1 MMRDP
6 LMDEALEL
14 ARQGL
19 GRTSPNPAVGALL
32 VKDGQIV
39 GRGFHT
45 YAQAKHAEV
54 VALEDAESAGGA
66 RGATLYV
73 TLEPCS
79 HHGRTP
85 PCADAL
91 VSAGITR
98 VIAAMEDPNPQVAGQ
113 GFRRLHDAGIEV
125 EVAAEYTDEASR
137 LNEAFIHSMRT
148 GLPLVTLKAA
158 LTLDGK
164 ISAPE
169 DNTGWITSDRARAH
183 VQQIRHNADAILT
196 GIGTVLS
203 DDPLLTDRTGEERS
217 RPLLRI
223 VADSTLRIP
232 LDSRMVTSANGDLAV
247 ITTSAAS
254 DERRRALEY
263 RGVRVVVFDGPG
275 GRADLTRLPAFL
287 AAEHY
292 RSLMIESGSKLNWA
306 VLESRIADKIF
317 FYYAPK
323 ILGGL
328 RSLPVAGGTGRLRR
342 TDAIQFHNVRIHSIP
357 PDEFVVEA
365 WVDKRFNVHRDH

>member
-1 MMRDP
+1 MLRSP

-19 GRTSPNPAVGALL
+19 GRTSPNPAVGAVL
-32 VKDGQIV
+32 VKDGKIV

-45 YAQAKHAEV
+45 YGQTKHAEV
-54 VALEDAESAGGA
+54 IALEEAGA
-66 RGATLYV
+66 QSRGATLYI
-73 TLEPCS
+73 TLEPCA
-79 HHGRTP
+79 HQGRTP

-91 VSAGITR
+91 VDAGVTR
-98 VIAAMEDPNPQVAGQ
+98 VVAAMEDPNPQVAGR
-113 GFRRLHDAGIEV
+113 GFRRLHEAGIAV
-125 EVAAEYTDEASR
+125 EVASEYSDEAAR

-164 ISAPE
+164 IAAPE
-169 DNTGWITSDRARAH
+169 DNTGWITSERARAH
-183 VQQIRHNADAILT
+183 VQEIRHNADAILT
-196 GIGTVLS
+196 GIGTELA
-203 DDPLLTDRTGEERS
+203 DDCLLTDRTGLERS
-217 RPLLRI
+217 RPLLRM

-232 LDSRMVTSANGDLAV
+232 IDSRMIASANGDVAV

-254 DERRRALEY
+254 DERRRALED
-263 RGVRVVVFDGPG
+263 RGVRVLLFDGPS
-275 GRADLTRLPAFL
+275 GRTDLTRLPAWL
-287 AAEHY
+287 AGEQY

-306 VLESRIADKIF
+306 VLESGIVDKIF

-328 RSLPVAGGTGRLRR
+328 QSLPVAGGTGRLRR
-342 TDAIQFHNVRIHSIP
+342 TDAIQLDRVRLHSIP
-357 PDEFVVEA
+357 PDEFAVEA
-365 WVDKRFNVHRDH
+365 YVAK

>member
-1 MMRDP
+1 MLRIP

-19 GRTSPNPAVGALL
+19 GRTSPNPAVGAVL
-32 VKDGQIV
+32 VKDGKIV

-54 VALEDAESAGGA
+54 IALEEAGA
-66 RGATLYV
+66 QSRGATLYI

-91 VSAGITR
+91 VQAGVAR
-98 VIAAMEDPNPQVAGQ
+98 VIAAMEDPNPQVSGQ
-113 GFRRLHDAGIEV
+113 GFRRLHEAGVAV
-125 EVAAEYTDEASR
+125 EVMPEYTDEAAR

-164 ISAPE
+164 IAAPE
-169 DNTGWITSDRARAH
+169 DNTGWITSERARAH
-183 VQQIRHNADAILT
+183 VQEIRHNADAILT

-203 DDPLLTDRTGEERS
+203 DDCQLTDRTGLERS

-232 LDSRMVTSANGDLAV
+232 VSSRMIAGANGDVAV
-247 ITTSAAS
+247 VTTSAAS
-254 DERRRALEY
+254 AERRRALEY
-263 RGVRVVVFDGPG
+263 RGVRVLIFDGPG
-275 GRADLTRLPAFL
+275 GRVDLTKLPAWL
-287 AAEHY
+287 AGEQY

-306 VLESRIADKIF
+306 ALESGIVDKIF

-328 RSLPVAGGTGRLRR
+328 QSLPVAGGTGRLRR
-342 TDAIQFHNVRIHSIP
+342 TDAIQLQRVRLHSIP
-357 PDEFVVEA
+357 PDEFAVEGYVV
-365 WVDKRFNVHRDH
+365 K

>member
-1 MMRDP
+1 MTRDP

-19 GRTSPNPAVGALL
+19 GRTSPNPTVGAVL

-45 YAQAKHAEV
+45 YTRAKHAEV

-91 VSAGITR
+91 VHAGIVG

-113 GFRRLHDAGIEV
+113 GFRRLHQAGIAV
-125 EVAAEYTDEASR
+125 EIASEYADEAAR
-137 LNEAFIHSMRT
+137 LNEAFIHSMKT

-164 ISAPE
+164 IAAPE
-169 DNTGWITSDRARAH
+169 DNSGWITSERARAH
-183 VQQIRHNADAILT
+183 VQEIRHNADAILT

-203 DDPLLTDRTGEERS
+203 DDCLLTDRTGLERS

-223 VADSTLRIP
+223 VADSTLRLP
-232 LDSRMVTSANGDLAV
+232 LDSRMVATANGDLAV

-263 RGVRVVVFDGPG
+263 RGVRVLVFDGPG
-275 GRADLTRLPAFL
+275 GRVDLTKLPAWL
-287 AAEHY
+287 AGQQY

-306 VLESRIADKIF
+306 ALESGIADKI
-317 FYYAPK
+317 
-323 ILGGL
+323 L
-328 RSLPVAGGTGRLRR
+328 
-342 TDAIQFHNVRIHSIP
+342 
-357 PDEFVVEA
+357 
-365 WVDKRFNVHRDH
+365 

>member
-1 MMRDP
+1 MLRSP

-19 GRTSPNPAVGALL
+19 GRTSPNPAVGAVL

-54 VALEDAESAGGA
+54 IALEEAGEQSH
-66 RGATLYV
+66 GATLYI

-79 HHGRTP
+79 HQGRTP

-91 VSAGITR
+91 IRAGVTR

-113 GFRRLHDAGIEV
+113 GFRRLHAAGIAV
-125 EVAAEYTDEASR
+125 EVASEYSDEAAR
-137 LNEAFIHSMRT
+137 LNEPFIHSMKT

-164 ISAPE
+164 IAAPE
-169 DNTGWITSDRARAH
+169 DNTGWITSERARAH
-183 VQQIRHNADAILT
+183 VQEIRHVADAILT

-203 DDPLLTDRTGEERS
+203 DDCLLTDRTGLERS

-232 LDSRMVTSANGDLAV
+232 VNSRMIASANGDVAV
-247 ITTSAAS
+247 ITTSAS
-254 DERRRALEY
+254 SEERRRALEY

-275 GRADLTRLPAFL
+275 GRVDLSKLPAWL
-287 AAEHY
+287 ASEQY

-306 VLESRIADKIF
+306 ALESGIVDKIF

-342 TDAIQFHNVRIHSIP
+342 TDAIQLHQVRLHSIP
-357 PDEFVVEA
+357 PDEFAVEGY
-365 WVDKRFNVHRDH
+365 VLR

>member
-1 MMRDP
+1 MTRNP

-14 ARQGL
+14 ARRGL
-19 GRTSPNPAVGALL
+19 GRTSPNPTVGAVL
-32 VKDGQIV
+32 VNDGKIV

-54 VALEDAESAGGA
+54 IALEEAGA
-66 RGATLYV
+66 KSRGATLYI

-79 HHGRTP
+79 HQGRTP

-91 VSAGITR
+91 VQAGIGR
-98 VIAAMEDPNPQVAGQ
+98 VVAAMEDPNPQVAGR
-113 GFRRLHDAGIEV
+113 GFRRLHEAGVSV
-125 EVAAEYTDEASR
+125 EIASEYADEAER
-137 LNEAFIHSMRT
+137 LNESFIHAMKT

-164 ISAPE
+164 IAAPE
-169 DNTGWITSDRARAH
+169 DNTGWITSEHARAH
-183 VQQIRHNADAILT
+183 VQQIRHQADAILT

-203 DDPLLTDRTGEERS
+203 DDCRLTDRTGLERS

-232 LDSRMVTSANGDLAV
+232 LDSRMISGANGDVAV
-247 ITTSAAS
+247 VTTSAAS
-254 DERRRALEY
+254 EQRRRALEY
-263 RGVRVVVFDGPG
+263 RGVRVLVFDGPG
-275 GRADLTRLPAFL
+275 GRVDLTQLPRWL
-287 AAEHY
+287 AGEQY

-306 VLESRIADKIF
+306 ALDSGIVDKIL

-328 RSLPVAGGTGRLRR
+328 QSLPVAGGSGRQRR
-342 TDAIQFHNVRIHSIP
+342 TDAIQLHRVRLHSIP
-357 PDEFVVEA
+357 PDEFAVEA
-365 WVDKRFNVHRDH
+365 YILK

>member
-1 MMRDP
+1 
-6 LMDEALEL
+6 MDEALEL

-19 GRTSPNPAVGALL
+19 GRTSPNPAVGAVL

-54 VALEDAESAGGA
+54 IALEEAGA
-66 RGATLYV
+66 QSHGATLYI

-91 VSAGITR
+91 IKAGIAR
-98 VIAAMEDPNPQVAGQ
+98 VIAAMEDPNPQVSGQ
-113 GFRRLHDAGIEV
+113 GFRRLHEAGIAV
-125 EVAAEYTDEASR
+125 EIASEYTDEAAR
-137 LNEAFIHSMRT
+137 LNEAFIHSMQT

-164 ISAPE
+164 IAAPE
-169 DNTGWITSDRARAH
+169 DNSGWITSERARAH
-183 VQQIRHNADAILT
+183 VQEIRHNADAILT

-203 DDPLLTDRTGEERS
+203 DDCQLTDRTGLERS

-232 LDSRMVTSANGDLAV
+232 LDSRMIAGANGDVAV
-247 ITTSAAS
+247 IATSAAS

-263 RGVRVVVFDGPG
+263 RGVRVLVFDGPG
-275 GRADLTRLPAFL
+275 GRTDLTRLPAWL
-287 AAEHY
+287 ASEQY

-306 VLESRIADKIF
+306 ALESGIVDKIF

-328 RSLPVAGGTGRLRR
+328 QSLPVAGGTGRLRR
-342 TDAIQFHNVRIHSIP
+342 TDAIQLHGVRLHSIP
-357 PDEFVVEA
+357 PDEFAVEA
-365 WVDKRFNVHRDH
+365 YVVQTEPRP

>member
-1 MMRDP
+1 
-6 LMDEALEL
+6 MDEALEL

-19 GRTSPNPAVGALL
+19 GRTSPNPSVGAVL
-32 VKDGQIV
+32 VKDGRIV

-45 YAQAKHAEV
+45 YAQEKHAEV
-54 VALEDAESAGGA
+54 IALEEAGPHA
-66 RGATLYV
+66 RGSTLYI

-79 HHGRTP
+79 HQGRTP

-91 VSAGITR
+91 VEAGVAR
-98 VIAAMEDPNPQVAGQ
+98 VIAAMEDPNPQVSGQ
-113 GFRRLHDAGIEV
+113 GFRRLHQAGIAV
-125 EVAAEYTDEASR
+125 EIAAEYTEEAAR
-137 LNEAFIHSMRT
+137 LNEQFIHAMKT

-164 ISAPE
+164 IAAPE
-169 DNTGWITSDRARAH
+169 DNTGWITSERARAH
-183 VQQIRHNADAILT
+183 VQEVRHNADAILT

-203 DDPLLTDRTGEERS
+203 DDCLLTDRTGLERS

-232 LDSRMVTSANGDLAV
+232 LDSRMVASANADVAV

-263 RGVRVVVFDGPG
+263 RGVRVLVLDGPG
-275 GRADLTRLPAFL
+275 GRTDLTKLPAWL
-287 AAEHY
+287 ASQQY

-306 VLESRIADKIF
+306 ALESGIVDKIY

-328 RSLPVAGGTGRLRR
+328 QSLPVAGGTGRLRR
-342 TDAIQFHNVRIHSIP
+342 TDAIQFHRVRLHSIP
-357 PDEFVVEA
+357 PDEFAVEA
-365 WVDKRFNVHRDH
+365 YVVKPTEPRP

>member
-1 MMRDP
+1 
-6 LMDEALEL
+6 LHE
-14 ARQGL
+14 
-19 GRTSPNPAVGALL
+19 
-32 VKDGQIV
+32 
-39 GRGFHT
+39 
-45 YAQAKHAEV
+45 
-54 VALEDAESAGGA
+54 
-66 RGATLYV
+66 
-73 TLEPCS
+73 
-79 HHGRTP
+79 
-85 PCADAL
+85 
-91 VSAGITR
+91 AGIT
-98 VIAAMEDPNPQVAGQ
+98 VEIASEYS
-113 GFRRLHDAGIEV
+113 E
-125 EVAAEYTDEASR
+125 EAAR

-169 DNTGWITSDRARAH
+169 DNTGWITSERARAH

-196 GIGTVLS
+196 GIGTVLA
-203 DDPLLTDRTGEERS
+203 DDCLLTDRTGLERS

-232 LDSRMVTSANGDLAV
+232 LDSRMVAGANSDLAV

-254 DERRRALEY
+254 EERRHALEN
-263 RGVRVVVFDGPG
+263 RGVRVLVFDGPG
-275 GRADLTRLPAFL
+275 GRADLTKLPAFL
-287 AAEHY
+287 AGEQY

-306 VLESRIADKIF
+306 ALESRIVDKIF

-328 RSLPVAGGTGRLRR
+328 LSLPVAGGTGRLRR
-342 TDAIQFHNVRIHSIP
+342 TDAIQFRNVRLHSIP

-365 WVDKRFNVHRDH
+365 WVEK

>member
-1 MMRDP
+1 
-6 LMDEALEL
+6 MDEALEL

-19 GRTSPNPAVGALL
+19 GRTSPNPAVGAVL

-39 GRGFHT
+39 GRGSHN

-54 VALEDAESAGGA
+54 IALEEAGA
-66 RGATLYV
+66 KSHGATLYV

-91 VSAGITR
+91 VQAGIDR

-113 GFRRLHDAGIEV
+113 GFRRLHEAGIAV
-125 EVAAEYTDEASR
+125 EIASEYADEAAR
-137 LNEAFIHSMRT
+137 LNEAFIHSMKT

-164 ISAPE
+164 IAAPE
-169 DNTGWITSDRARAH
+169 DNSGWITSERARAH
-183 VQQIRHNADAILT
+183 VQEIRHNADAILT

-203 DDPLLTDRTGEERS
+203 DDCLLTDRTGLERS

-232 LDSRMVTSANGDLAV
+232 LDSRMITGASGDVAV

-263 RGVRVVVFDGPG
+263 RGVRVLVFDGPG
-275 GRADLTRLPAFL
+275 GRTDLTKLPAWL
-287 AAEHY
+287 ASEQY

-306 VLESRIADKIF
+306 TLESGIVDKVF

-328 RSLPVAGGTGRLRR
+328 QSLPVAGGTGRLRR
-342 TDAIQFHNVRIHSIP
+342 TDAIQLRRLRLHSIP
-357 PDEFVVEA
+357 PDEFAVEA
-365 WVDKRFNVHRDH
+365 YVVK